1 MVLAKKPF
9 SEKLDPLP
17 LAHTIMPQHWAL
29 QLQGNTK
36 NQTLG
41 KSLAWHLAGA
51 GGTRTIDIL
60 GTADERSA
68 VTGLE
73 EGKEVSQ
80 TLAGAKM
87 S

>member
-1 MVLAKKPF
+1 M
-9 SEKLDPLP
+9 
-17 LAHTIMPQHWAL
+17 
-29 QLQGNTK
+29 
-36 NQTLG
+36 
-41 KSLAWHLAGA
+41 WHLAGA
-51 GGTRTIDIL
+51 GGTQTIDIL
-60 GTADERSA
+60 GTADKRRA

>member
-51 GGTRTIDIL
+51 GRTRTIDIL